1 MNWWTLGE
9 HSGYSGAE
17 LAIHRITC
25 AFCGESGNFKTTHHV
40 EKKDGLEY
48 KTLNYEILKCV
59 NCGNYTM
66 VFWSGSSNLHD
77 FRTVPWPTDTTK
89 FPEHWP
95 KDIGRYWVQAQRSL
109 EGKNWDAAAVMA
121 RSAVQLALRY
131 HNAVGKNLYQ
141 EIDDLAGKG
150 LLPPVMKDWSHE
162 VRELGNDSAHPTP
175 GSSAGTNSNDA
186 RDVVEFLSTL
196 LTMLYNLPHA
206 IGQYRARKD
215 PQRTS

>member
-9 HSGYSGAE
+9 NHGYSGGK
-17 LAIHRITC
+17 LALYNITC
-25 AFCGESGNFKTTHHV
+25 AFCGESGNFKTTYHV
-40 EKKDGLEY
+40 EKKDGSKY
-48 KTLNYEILKCV
+48 KTLNYDILQCV

-66 VFWSGSSNLHD
+66 VFWSGGSTLHD
-77 FRTVPWPTDTTK
+77 FRTVPWPTETTK

-175 GSSAGTNSNDA
+175 ASSGGTQSKDA
-186 RDVVEFLSTL
+186 NDVVQFLSTL
-196 LTMLYNLPHA
+196 LQMLYDLPHK
-206 IGQYRARKD
+206 IGQYRARKA
-215 PQRTS
+215 S

>member
-1 MNWWTLGE
+1 MNRWWTLGE
-9 HSGYSGAE
+9 NNGYSGNE

-25 AFCGESGNFKTTHHV
+25 AFCGESGNFTTNYHI
-40 EKKDGLEY
+40 EKKDGSED
-48 KTLNYEILKCV
+48 KTLNYDILQCV

-66 VFWSGSSNLHD
+66 VFWSGSTTSRLHD
-77 FRTVPWPTDTTK
+77 FKTVPWPTDTTK

-141 EIDDLAGKG
+141 EIDDLAAKG
-150 LLPPVMKDWSHE
+150 LLPPVMRDWSHE

-175 GSSAGTNSNDA
+175 ASSTGTESKDA
-186 RDVVEFLSTL
+186 KDVVQFLSTL
-196 LTMLYNLPHA
+196 LQMLYDLPYK
-206 IGQYRARKD
+206 IDQYRARKE
-215 PQRTS
+215 S